1 MGGATDNDN
10 KENEVSFVSDT
21 SFHKMRRLS
30 VDVVRCHH
38 HSISSQN
45 NNTTDLSITSSMLAA
60 HDSNDKSLV

>member
-10 KENEVSFVSDT
+10 KENELSFVDT

-30 VDVVRCHH
+30 VDIVRCHH

-60 HDSNDKSLV
+60 HDSNDESLV

>member
-10 KENEVSFVSDT
+10 KENELSFVDT

-30 VDVVRCHH
+30 VDIIRCHH

-60 HDSNDKSLV
+60 HDSNDESLV